1 MKNLK
6 HIVPFSLFEGI
17 EDKGRLS
24 DKITGILNKQIKNE
38 LLSSQIYRG
47 MSCWLD
53 DKGWIDA
60 SKYFFKSAQEELV
73 HMEKVYQYLFDRNV
87 LAKVPT
93 VEGVK
98 ETFKDIRDVLEESLK
113 HEMEV
118 SVQWNDIAK
127 EAKAENDNTTY
138 EFSQWFIKEQV
149 EEEEKFRNF
158 IFKMNLDMPDYEIDD
173 MFKL

>member
-60 SKYFFKSAQEELV
+60 SKYFFKSAQEE
-73 HMEKVYQYLFDRNV
+73 
-87 LAKVPT
+87 
-93 VEGVK
+93 
-98 ETFKDIRDVLEESLK
+98 I
-113 HEMEV
+113 
-118 SVQWNDIAK
+118 
-127 EAKAENDNTTY
+127 
-138 EFSQWFIKEQV
+138 
-149 EEEEKFRNF
+149 
-158 IFKMNLDMPDYEIDD
+158 
-173 MFKL
+173 